1 MNAVRHSTSSMLRL
15 GALVVGFGVWLLV
28 TNLVGLWL
36 SRHVAILGSL
46 VLGSWPM
53 LLITGGLVLLAL
65 GIIRR
70 PYAVSRREVNH
81 ER

>member
-53 LLITGGLVLLAL
+53 LLIAGASSYWRSASSAGRT
-65 GIIRR
+65 
-70 PYAVSRREVNH
+70 PSRGVR
-81 ER
+81 